1 MNIKRKNGDVGIMG
15 FEIVVVNKKRCKCGD
30 YHFDFIVDG
39 KTIDDGRFGMAAGN
53 RFALKLGSAIGREF
67 DTYSMVQTREVVQA
81 ALVKYNEV
89 AKEDLMSANASLDV
103 FEINPRLTVVAMDIK
118 SAVAES

>member
-1 MNIKRKNGDVGIMG
+1 MG

-53 RFALKLGSAIGREF
+53 RFTIKLGSAIGREF
-67 DTYSMVQTREVVQA
+67 DTYSMELLTGIVTEKGICYPPFTESLA
-81 ALVKYNEV
+81 ALFRDK
-89 AKEDLMSANASLDV
+89 K
-103 FEINPRLTVVAMDIK
+103 
-118 SAVAES
+118 